1 MAAPTGPTHEEMRD
15 RLLQVGSGELREE
28 YARLGPRRDAI
39 AALVRARKTR
49 KLTQHDLAR
58 RAGVSQGVIS
68 RLESGGH
75 SPKLETLEQIARA
88 MDFRL
93 EVKLVDKRKSR
104 AASRGAIGRR
114 ERQDSS
120 VETFDAQR
128 AS

>member
-1 MAAPTGPTHEEMRD
+1 MATPTGPTHEEMRD
-15 RLLQVGSGELREE
+15 RLLQGGSSELREE

-39 AALVRARKTR
+39 AALVRARKVR
-49 KLTQHDLAR
+49 KLTQHDLAQ

-88 MDFRL
+88 MDYRL
-93 EVKLVDKRKSR
+93 EVKLVDNRKSR
-104 AASRGAIGRR
+104 AASRGAVARR
-114 ERQDSS
+114 QRRDTLD
-120 VETFDAQR
+120 ETLDQRR